1 MKVLLD
7 KNAGFC
13 FGVKNA
19 VDKVFSLAQN
29 NKDKN
34 LYTFGPLIHN
44 NQVIEKL
51 KQSNVQALKN
61 IDESIDK
68 NSIIAIRSHGV
79 AEDKYMQ
86 LQALELEYVDCTCPY
101 VLKIHKI
108 VNTYYKSGYQIF
120 IVGDGKHPE
129 VEGINGWCE
138 NSAIII
144 EDSSIVANLPNY
156 DKICIVAQT
165 TITQELWSTVIK
177 EVQNKYNE
185 VKVFETICSA
195 TENRQKSAAD
205 LARSVDC
212 MIIIGSRESSN
223 TQKLVQICKDI
234 NRNTIHIETVEEL
247 SLENIKHFKL
257 IGITAGASTPEWI
270 IKEVVTKMEEINRD
284 DQATMM
290 EEYEKSFK
298 SLYSGDTVTGKVI
311 FVTDDEVM
319 VDIGFKSDGI
329 IKKVDFTWDTEQSLK
344 DLIKPGDEVESKIVT
359 MNDGEGNVVLSKKLV
374 DADKNWYKVEY
385 AYNEKTP
392 VEAVIKSVVKGG
404 VVAETFG
411 IRAFIPASL
420 IDIRYAEDLNQYVN
434 TKVKAFV
441 TEYDKDKRKIVLSRK
456 EFLRLEREKSEGEVF
471 STIQEGQK
479 VKGEVKRLTDF
490 GAFVDIG
497 GVDGLIHVSELSWK
511 RIKHPSEVVKPGQI
525 VEAIVLKVDTEKK
538 KISLGLKQT
547 TAEPWTLVP
556 TKYAI
561 GEIIDVKVARFAD
574 FGAFVELE
582 PGIDGLV
589 HISQISD
596 KRIAKPADALKIG
609 ETVKA
614 KIVDIKFEEKK
625 ISLSIKEAMEPT
637 EIPMETPV
645 ELTETPVVAPVE
657 TPVEP
662 ADVQV
667 EAPAESTEIKV
678 EE

>member
-1 MKVLLD
+1 MKFQKDDIMRILLD

-19 VDKVFSLAQN
+19 VDKVFSLAKN
-29 NKDKN
+29 NKEKN
-34 LYTFGPLIHN
+34 LYTYGPLIHN

-61 IDESIDK
+61 IDENIDK
-68 NSIIAIRSHGV
+68 NSLIAIRSHGI

-86 LQALELEYVDCTCPY
+86 LQAMGLEYVDCTCPY
-101 VLKIHKI
+101 VLKIHRI
-108 VNTYYKSGYQIF
+108 VNEHFKEGYQIF

-129 VEGINGWCE
+129 VEGINGWCQNTAVVLE
-138 NSAIII
+138 NASMV
-144 EDSSIVANLPNY
+144 EKLPNY

-165 TITQELWSTVIK
+165 TITQELWSTVLE
-177 EVQNKYNE
+177 EVQKKYNNI
-185 VKVFETICSA
+185 KVFETICSA
-195 TENRQKSAAD
+195 TENRQKSAAE
-205 LARSVDC
+205 LAKSVDC

-223 TQKLVQICKDI
+223 TQKLYQICKGI
-234 NRNTIHIETVEEL
+234 NINTIHIETVEEL
-247 SLENIKHFKL
+247 SLENIKNFKSV
-257 IGITAGASTPEWI
+257 GITAGASTPEWI
-270 IKEVVTKMEEINRD
+270 IKEVVTKMDEMNRD
-284 DQATMM
+284 NQAMMM
-290 EEYEKSFK
+290 EEYEKSFR

-319 VDIGFKSDGI
+319 VDIGYKSDGI
-329 IKKVDFTWDTEQSLK
+329 IKKEEFTWDLELSLK
-344 DLIKPGDEVESKIVT
+344 DLIKPGDEVESKIVN
-359 MNDGEGNVVLSKKLV
+359 MNDGEGNVVLSKKQV
-374 DADKNWYKVEY
+374 DADKNWYKIEY
-385 AYNEKTP
+385 AFNEKSP
-392 VEAVIKSVVKGG
+392 VDAVIKSVVKGG

-441 TEYDKDKRKIVLSRK
+441 AEYDKDKRKVVLSRK
-456 EFLRLEREKSEGEVF
+456 EFLRQEREKSEKEIFG
-471 STIQEGQK
+471 TIQEGQK

-497 GVDGLIHVSELSWK
+497 GVDGLIHVSELSWN
-511 RIKHPSEVVKPGQI
+511 RIKHPSEVVKPGQT
-525 VEAIVLKVDTEKK
+525 VEAVVLKVDTEKK
-538 KISLGLKQT
+538 KISLGMKQL

-561 GEIIDVKVARFAD
+561 GDVINVKVARFAD

-614 KIVDIKFEEKK
+614 KIVDIKLEEKK
-625 ISLSIKEAMEPT
+625 ISLSIKEA
-637 EIPMETPV
+637 
-645 ELTETPVVAPVE
+645 A
-657 TPVEP
+657 EP
-662 ADVQV
+662 AEPVQ
-667 EAPAESTEIKV
+667 E
-678 EE
+678 

>member
-7 KNAGFC
+7 KNAGYC

-19 VDKVFSLAQN
+19 VDKVFSLAQS

-68 NSIIAIRSHGV
+68 NSIIAIRSHGI

-223 TQKLVQICKDI
+223 TQKLVQICKGI

-374 DADKNWYKVEY
+374 DADKNWYKVEF

-392 VEAVIKSVVKGG
+392 VEAIIKSVVKGG

-637 EIPMETPV
+637 EMPMETPV
-645 ELTETPVVAPVE
+645 ELTETPVAAPVE

>member
-1 MKVLLD
+1 MKILLD

-19 VDKVFSLAQN
+19 VDKVFTLAQN

-34 LYTFGPLIHN
+34 LYTYGPLIHN

-51 KQSNVQALKN
+51 NQSKVQALN
-61 IDESIDK
+61 DIDESIDK
-68 NSIIAIRSHGV
+68 NSLIAIRSHGI
-79 AEDKYMQ
+79 AEDKYNKLRAMG
-86 LQALELEYVDCTCPY
+86 LDYVDCTCPY

-108 VNTYYKSGYQIF
+108 VNEHYKDGYQIF
-120 IVGDGKHPE
+120 IVGDRKHPE

-138 NSAIII
+138 NTAVVL
-144 EDSSIVANLPNY
+144 EDDSIVANLPNY

-165 TITQELWSTVIK
+165 TITQELWSTVLK
-177 EVQNKYNE
+177 EVQKKYND

-195 TENRQKSAAD
+195 TENRQKSAAE

-212 MIIIGSRESSN
+212 MIIIGSKESSN
-223 TQKLVQICKDI
+223 TQKLFQICKGI
-234 NRNTIHIETVEEL
+234 NTNSIHIETVEEL
-247 SLENIKHFKL
+247 SLEYINKFKSV
-257 IGITAGASTPEWI
+257 GITAGASTPEWI
-270 IKEVVTKMEEINRD
+270 IKEVVTKMDEMNRD
-284 DQATMM
+284 DQAMMM
-290 EEYEKSFK
+290 EEYEKSFR
-298 SLYSGDTVTGKVI
+298 SLYSGDTVIGKVI

-319 VDIGFKSDGI
+319 VDIGYKSDGI
-329 IKKVDFTWDTEQSLK
+329 IKKEDFTWEMDLSLK

-374 DADKNWYKVEY
+374 DADKNWYKIEY
-385 AYNEKTP
+385 AYNEKAP
-392 VEAVIKSVVKGG
+392 VDAVIKSVVKGG

-420 IDIRYAEDLNQYVN
+420 IDIRYAEDLSQYVN

-441 TEYDKDKRKIVLSRK
+441 AEYDKDKRKVVLSRK
-456 EFLRLEREKSEGEVF
+456 EFLKLEREKSEKEVF

-497 GVDGLIHVSELSWK
+497 GVDGLIHVSELSWN
-511 RIKHPSEVVKPGQI
+511 RIKHPSEVVKPGQT
-525 VEAIVLKVDTEKK
+525 VEAIVLKVDAEKK

-556 TKYAI
+556 SKYAI
-561 GEIIDVKVARFAD
+561 GDIVNVKVARFAD

-596 KRIAKPADALKIG
+596 KRIAKPADVLKVG

-614 KIVDIKFEEKK
+614 KIVDIKLEEKK
-625 ISLSIKEAMEPT
+625 ISLSIKEAAE
-637 EIPMETPV
+637 PV
-645 ELTETPVVAPVE
+645 EIQE
-657 TPVEP
+657 
-662 ADVQV
+662 
-667 EAPAESTEIKV
+667 
-678 EE
+678 